1 MSSFVSTY
9 SLALS
14 LFVVVL
20 SDPFFCLLNILFA
33 HDTVSLG
40 CRVYRVYMNF
50 ETLIGFLYMILLDD
64 FTKKWITFRE
74 IEK

>member
-1 MSSFVSTY
+1 MLTAEQEQVPEVINFTPFT
-9 SLALS
+9 LS
-14 LFVVVL
+14 IRKLCSGGV
-20 SDPFFCLLNILFA
+20 NNKR
-33 HDTVSLG
+33 G
-40 CRVYRVYMNF
+40 F